1 MTLRPKQLQALD
13 ILEEEQNLFLSGEAG
28 TGKSFVIEEFIKRLE
43 KKGKKYAVMAPT
55 GVAALNVGGI
65 TIHRAFS
72 MGIKIGSVASMKNIE
87 DVDVIIIDEISMCRV
102 DVFKSIAKAILNF
115 RKKPKKYDEEK
126 EAKRVRNKQ
135 IVVVGDFLQLPPIM
149 NADDEAELERLGVI
163 EAGSYGYAFECE
175 EWNMF
180 KFKTVV
186 LDEVVRQSD
195 IDFID
200 SLNKIRKGDFTG
212 VEFIEKN
219 CNKEADEE
227 ALCIYPF
234 KKRVTARNNT
244 MLNKIKKDAKTYWGR
259 TEGTVNP
266 SDLATEKELVLK
278 TGCRVMSVINKNDS
292 IVNGSM
298 GTVIE
303 LSKKSVKVAFDEGS
317 VLDFE
322 EHKWSILGYEEI
334 MKNGVKERV
343 QVEIGSF
350 TQIPLKL
357 CYAMTIHKAQG
368 QSYDSVNVNPQS
380 FAPGQLYVAL
390 SRARTIDKL
399 HLTDKIKEEDLIT
412 SQTVLDFYNKAE
424 NPEEEYEGLIKVSK
438 DVETTVT
445 TEVNEE
451 KKEEK
456 TTTKTKKKK
465 TSTKANKE
473 LVDNFKKEEIKD
485 FEVEEEYVLMKIP
498 KSLENKVERL
508 INGEVDINTQSEEI
522 KALEDKIKRLEANL
536 EKSNRRRSKIS
547 KDKEQEIL
555 KLRETGMG
563 MNRIAKEVGVGDGTV
578 RRVLIEYGVK

>member
-1 MTLRPKQLQALD
+1 M
-13 ILEEEQNLFLSGEAG
+13 
-28 TGKSFVIEEFIKRLE
+28 
-43 KKGKKYAVMAPT
+43 
-55 GVAALNVGGI
+55 
-65 TIHRAFS
+65 
-72 MGIKIGSVASMKNIE
+72 
-87 DVDVIIIDEISMCRV
+87 
-102 DVFKSIAKAILNF
+102 
-115 RKKPKKYDEEK
+115 
-126 EAKRVRNKQ
+126 
-135 IVVVGDFLQLPPIM
+135 
-149 NADDEAELERLGVI
+149 
-163 EAGSYGYAFECE
+163 
-175 EWNMF
+175 
-180 KFKTVV
+180 
-186 LDEVVRQSD
+186 
-195 IDFID
+195 
-200 SLNKIRKGDFTG
+200 
-212 VEFIEKN
+212 
-219 CNKEADEE
+219 
-227 ALCIYPF
+227 
-234 KKRVTARNNT
+234 
-244 MLNKIKKDAKTYWGR
+244 
-259 TEGTVNP
+259 
-266 SDLATEKELVLK
+266 
-278 TGCRVMSVINKNDS
+278 
-292 IVNGSM
+292 
-298 GTVIE
+298 
-303 LSKKSVKVAFDEGS
+303 
-317 VLDFE
+317 
-322 EHKWSILGYEEI
+322 
-334 MKNGVKERV
+334 
-343 QVEIGSF
+343 
-350 TQIPLKL
+350 
-357 CYAMTIHKAQG
+357 
-368 QSYDSVNVNPQS
+368 
-380 FAPGQLYVAL
+380 AL